1 MGAFT
6 IPAGSGTANFNTV
19 SVSGAA
25 NWSFA
30 DGLSIGLTGAGNA
43 FNLQGEGSIN
53 IIADVSLTIRGG
65 TGTSTFGSTTYS
77 FAFDETTGVITQTG
91 RIQKNIVS
99 ATDDATAAIDCA
111 VTDIYELTAMA
122 NATTFSVTGT
132 PLNGQTLI
140 VRLKDNGTARALTW
154 GSEFASKGATLPT
167 TTVLGKQH
175 YVGFVYNSA
184 SSKWE
189 CIMATVEA

>member
-1 MGAFT
+1 MSALFISPT
-6 IPAGSGTANFNTV
+6 TDVIEAGNP
-19 SVSGAA
+19 
-25 NWSFA
+25 
-30 DGLSIGLTGAGNA
+30 DSIGRIRVYDGYGTYYAEITASALSANAGWVVPDFNSQSFVGTTAQQTLTAKR
-43 FNLQGEGSIN
+43 IVPR
-53 IIADVSLTIRGG
+53 IV
-65 TGTSTFGSTTYS
+65 TT
-77 FAFDETTGVITQTG
+77 
-91 RIQKNIVS
+91 
-99 ATDDATAAIDCA
+99 TDDATAVIDCT

-122 NATTFSVTGT
+122 NATTFSVTGS
-132 PLNGQTLI
+132 PSNGETLL

>member
-1 MGAFT
+1 MSATFIPVTADFSNISVTGSATWTATDT
-6 IPAGSGTANFNTV
+6 INIA
-19 SVSGAA
+19 
-25 NWSFA
+25 A
-30 DGLSIGLTGAGNA
+30 DGALNLSAGTTAA
-43 FNLQGEGSIN
+43 FVGEDSIN
-53 IIADVSLTIRGG
+53 FAT
-65 TGTSTFGSTTYS
+65 TSYGFLITES
-77 FAFDETTGVITQTG
+77 TGVIAQTG

-99 ATDDATAAIDCA
+99 AADDATAAIDCA
-111 VTDIYELTAMA
+111 ITDIYELTAMA

-132 PLNGQTLI
+132 PLNGQALL